1 VVHLRAVKLERRTG
15 AQGLYYIVVFW
26 SSMARFY
33 HIDRS
38 GQLRQGDVIGLTR
51 YNDIDPEDLQ
61 HHADSLFPEGVSAH
75 GERYFLKPETHALE
89 VNAIIELVFE
99 YVRRSNY
106 PHRPSRFQSF
116 FGFDSKDAAINFR
129 KNYGNSIG
137 DLWEVECDDAQ
148 TFKADMNNLT
158 LASSLLVLSY
168 RASCYWEGR
177 PDPDINKTPIWE
189 ILLQPPISIV
199 KKI

>member
-1 VVHLRAVKLERRTG
+1 
-15 AQGLYYIVVFW
+15 
-26 SSMARFY
+26 MARFY
-33 HIDRS
+33 HIDRT
-38 GQLRQGDVIGLTR
+38 GRLKRGDVIELTR
-51 YNDIDPEDLQ
+51 YDDINLDYLQ
-61 HHADSLFPEGVSAH
+61 HHVDSLFPEGVSVH
-75 GERYFLKPETHALE
+75 GERYFLQAGTEAVTNTMGFSP
-89 VNAIIELVFE
+89 IIELLFE

-116 FGFDSKDAAINFR
+116 FGFESQNEAINFR

-158 LASSLLVLSY
+158 LQNSLLVLSY

-177 PDPDINKTPIWE
+177 PDPDTNKTPTWE
-189 ILLQPPISIV
+189 ILLKPPINVV